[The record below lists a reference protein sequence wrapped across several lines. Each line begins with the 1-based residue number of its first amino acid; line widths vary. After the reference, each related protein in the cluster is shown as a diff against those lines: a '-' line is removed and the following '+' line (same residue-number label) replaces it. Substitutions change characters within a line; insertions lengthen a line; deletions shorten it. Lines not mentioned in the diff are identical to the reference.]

1 MARRRPRFH
10 LLPLFP
16 RLPDPAAHG
25 PFSTGCPMATPATA
39 VRTRARGRPSIVT
52 VAASPARQG
61 CRHPARRRGTDFG
74 CRSERGRAELRR
86 RGPVARPSPLAQQRP
101 PPVTESDAR
110 RLRRRCCEQRVER
123 CGRAAP
129 RARDNTR
136 DNKQA
141 GTGWSYPQAAGDPGP
156 QRCRSEGIPG
166 HWTGMDCTGRTAG
179 APEFKSPLGHVTAA
193 HIACCRAERT
203 TANDPKSLPLSTSW
217 CLRARHEHAPAHG
230 PWGTDGE
237 RPGQQSG
244 P

>member
-1 MARRRPRFH
+1 
-10 LLPLFP
+10 
-16 RLPDPAAHG
+16 
-25 PFSTGCPMATPATA
+25 MATPATA

-86 RGPVARPSPLAQQRP
+86 RGPDARPSPLAQQRP

-156 QRCRSEGIPG
+156 QRCRSEGIPATG
-166 HWTGMDCTGRTAG
+166 QVWTVRAEQP
-179 APEFKSPLGHVTAA
+179 ARLSSSPPSATSLRA

-203 TANDPKSLPLSTSW
+203 TANDPKSLPLSASW